1 MLLVKLQNECTELFL
16 FFLLFEITF
25 VLPFNEAPN
34 RNDLFFYVRLN
45 IDELSISDA
54 SLTNLF
60 VWIKLKHF
68 FVPEKLV
75 VSKEKLS
82 VSHFFHLLIFFAK

>member
-1 MLLVKLQNECTELFL
+1 MLLVKLQNECTELSL
-16 FFLLFEITF
+16 FFLLFEIAF
-25 VLPFNEAPN
+25 VLPFNEATN
-34 RNDLFFYVRLN
+34 RNDLFFYVRLK
-45 IDELSISDA
+45 IDELSISDT

-68 FVPEKLV
+68 FEPEKFV

-82 VSHFFHLLIFFAK
+82 VSHFFHLFIFFAD